1 MIFSEV
7 RLPVFKIALQASG
20 IRAVEIAGRLSAS
33 APAASESA
41 AFHDRA
47 GRTRGTWRRP
57 QSRFAIAVGARG
69 GSRPAGTAR
78 VPGAMSKLRPL
89 HWFRPLRLACTLLS
103 FATAAQ
109 DRGTAQNR
117 STTRSP
123 ADACLGFAGGLSLGV
138 PLAFTKVKLRAGGTL
153 KIVALGSSSTTGF
166 GTFRKGT
173 AFPDVM
179 RDELLRLHPD
189 VTIELINSGRIM
201 EGLGDNISRI
211 DDDVLRYKPDLLIW
225 QVGTNDVVWRG
236 IADNAKEMLAGAVK
250 RIKAAKMDVVLL
262 DLQYAPLVTLSSRH
276 ERMETI
282 IADVAAEQR
291 VGHFPRFLL
300 MKRAIDAGVTGLVW
314 WDGLHN
320 SAEGYACIGVALAR
334 MIDAATRQ

>member
-1 MIFSEV
+1 MSN
-7 RLPVFKIALQASG
+7 
-20 IRAVEIAGRLSAS
+20 
-33 APAASESA
+33 
-41 AFHDRA
+41 
-47 GRTRGTWRRP
+47 RRP
-57 QSRFAIAVGARG
+57 V
-69 GSRPAGTAR
+69 
-78 VPGAMSKLRPL
+78 
-89 HWFRPLRLACTLLS
+89 HWFRPLLLACIWLS
-103 FATAAQ
+103 FATAARDQ
-109 DRGTAQNR
+109 GTAQNR
-117 STTRSP
+117 SKSRSA
-123 ADACLGFAGGLSLGV
+123 ADACLEFADGLSLGA
-138 PLAFTKVKLRAGGTL
+138 PLAFTKVKLRAGGAL

-179 RDELLRLHPD
+179 KDELLRLHPD

-201 EGLGDNISRI
+201 EDLGDNISRI

-225 QVGTNDVVWRG
+225 QIGTNDVVWRG
-236 IADNAKEMLAGAVK
+236 IADNAKEMLASAVK
-250 RIKAAKMDVVLL
+250 RIKAAKTDVILL
-262 DLQYAPLVTLSSRH
+262 DLQYAPLVTLTSRH

-282 IADVAAEQR
+282 ITEVAAEQR

-300 MKRAIDAGVTGLVW
+300 MKRAIDAGVRGLVW